1 MTRTL
6 DHILLLAG
14 TSEARQL
21 AKSIAQRFAA
31 VRLTV
36 SFAGVVKD
44 LPDLGVPT
52 RIGGFG
58 GVDGLVSYLQEEGV
72 DLIIDATHP
81 FAAQMSRH
89 AVDAAGQTDTHLI
102 RLERPIWHEVDG
114 DTWQHVASTTAAA
127 EALPEKSRAFLSV
140 GRKEIDKFT
149 YRDDC
154 FALVRMIEPPER
166 PLPDHWHLVL
176 ERPSKSVDAERHLL
190 KHHKITHL
198 VTKNSGGAS
207 SYAKIEAARRLSLP
221 VLIVAR
227 PELSGGIVRSSV
239 GALLETLR
247 TYVDKATRASL
258 V

>member
-31 VRLTV
+31 VKLTV

-58 GVDGLVSYLQEEGV
+58 GVDGLVSYLQEKSV

-127 EALPEKSRAFLSV
+127 EALPKKSRAFLSV

-207 SYAKIEAARRLSLP
+207 SYAKIEAARQLQVPLLMIKRPALP
-221 VLIVAR
+221 DADTASSTAEVLKFV
-227 PELSGGIVRSSV
+227 EQF
-239 GALLETLR
+239 
-247 TYVDKATRASL
+247 VDGCD
-258 V
+258 

>member
-1 MTRTL
+1 MDLTRTL

-52 RIGGFG
+52 RVGGFG

-149 YRDDC
+149 NRDDC

-207 SYAKIEAARRLSLP
+207 SYAKIEAARQLEVPLLMIKRPALP
-221 VLIVAR
+221 DANTAASTAEVLKFI
-227 PELSGGIVRSSV
+227 EQF
-239 GALLETLR
+239 
-247 TYVDKATRASL
+247 VDCRD
-258 V
+258 

>member
-1 MTRTL
+1 MDLTRTL

-207 SYAKIEAARRLSLP
+207 SYAKIEAARQLQVPLLMIKRPALP
-221 VLIVAR
+221 DADTAALTAEVLKFV
-227 PELSGGIVRSSV
+227 EQF
-239 GALLETLR
+239 
-247 TYVDKATRASL
+247 VDGRD
-258 V
+258 

>member
-1 MTRTL
+1 MDLTRTL

-58 GVDGLVSYLQEEGV
+58 GVYGLVSYLQEEGV

-207 SYAKIEAARRLSLP
+207 SYAKIEAARQLQVPLLMIKRPALP
-221 VLIVAR
+221 DADTASSKAEVLKFV
-227 PELSGGIVRSSV
+227 EQF
-239 GALLETLR
+239 
-247 TYVDKATRASL
+247 VDGRD
-258 V
+258 